1 MCGADAGCLAI
12 NYQSPPLV
20 LPSLFVAGRG
30 VRLKGRHRGHGCVS
44 QLLTR
49 SGGGQVWTTKLHDGH
64 RGCICT
70 TAEEESAWFPE
81 CPVISCGYVWSIAFS
96 PDGDRVV
103 SGAQHG
109 AVHIWSAATGAQVRN
124 AWESVSCFSVVWS
137 GIPWKIGLGGGL
149 VGACFADAQAE
160 GALQPTTPSSSVTR
174 VVTAGCRAGAHTWPL
189 WEGCLHMR

>member
-1 MCGADAGCLAI
+1 MVLPSGKCSYERPTRGTVCGTMRSMCGADAGCLAI

-30 VRLKGRHRGHGCVS
+30 VCLKGKHRGHGCVS

-49 SGGGQVWTTKLHDGH
+49 SGGGQVWTTKLHDGR

-70 TAEEESAWFPE
+70 TTEEERGWFQD
-81 CPVISCGYVWSIAFS
+81 CPVISCGYVWCIAFS

-109 AVHIWSAATGAQVRN
+109 AVHIWSAATGAQVR
-124 AWESVSCFSVVWS
+124 
-137 GIPWKIGLGGGL
+137 
-149 VGACFADAQAE
+149 
-160 GALQPTTPSSSVTR
+160 TPGR
-174 VVTAGCRAGAHTWPL
+174 VFRVFRLFGQEFHGR
-189 WEGCLHMR
+189 